1 MSEYLNIPIFDQ
13 QATASRIKQ
22 LRMDNG
28 LTVNQVREYLGLE
41 SVQSIYKWERGDS
54 LPDYGNLYALRELYH
69 TTVDDILRGS
79 LEEDERSSSFFAFF
93 YQ

>member
-1 MSEYLNIPIFDQ
+1 MSGYLNIPILDQ
-13 QATASRIKQ
+13 AATGKRIKA
-22 LRMDNG
+22 LRIENG
-28 LTVNQVREYLGLE
+28 LTVNEVREYLGLE

-79 LEEDERSSSFFAFF
+79 LEEDERSSSFFVFF
-93 YQ
+93 